1 MSSMER
7 LPGHAPRP
15 VVDAGRLWAGGVAT
29 AVVAALVAL
38 AGVLIWEGVLDVEMV
53 EPPVLEVGESFNEQ
67 YAVTAALLALA
78 ATGLAHLLILAAPRP
93 LTFFTW
99 IMALATVVV
108 VAIPFT
114 LDGTTEGQV
123 ATSTVNLV
131 LGLCITSLV
140 YTVANV
146 TTDWKRLA

>member
-1 MSSMER
+1 MSSTEP
-7 LPGHAPRP
+7 LSEHAPRP
-15 VVDAGRLWAGGVAT
+15 AVDAARLWAGGVAT

-53 EPPVLEVGESFNEQ
+53 EPPRLEVGDSLSTQ
-67 YAVTAALLALA
+67 YAVTAALLALV

-99 IMALATVVV
+99 IMGLATIVGF
-108 VAIPFT
+108 AIPYT

-146 TTDWKRLA
+146 TTDWKRSA

>member
-1 MSSMER
+1 MSSMESV
-7 LPGHAPRP
+7 PQHAPRP
-15 VVDAGRLWAGGVAT
+15 AVDPGGLWAGGVAT

-38 AGVLIWEGVLDVEMV
+38 AGVLIWDGVLDVEMV
-53 EPPVLEVGESFNEQ
+53 EPPLLEVGESFNEQ
-67 YAVTAALLALA
+67 YAVTAAVLALA

-93 LTFFTW
+93 LSFFTW
-99 IMALATVVV
+99 IMGLATVVGF
-108 VAIPFT
+108 AIPFT

-140 YTVANV
+140 YMVANI
-146 TTDWKRLA
+146 TTDWKRTA